1 MDSAQP
7 RSRKRLRSRKRS
19 FAFILSAGALVL
31 GIGRVVWALV
41 NISAQPAGVAYQE
54 PTRAPLLS
62 TASAEPTVQLAVVA
76 TATPVVYSVQGRPG
90 ERVGTL
96 IIPSL
101 KQTLPIIEGT
111 RASDLKKG
119 VGHFA
124 KSVMPGKPDNC
135 VLSGH
140 RDTVF
145 RKLGELKKG
154 DHLVVETA
162 EGKFTYE
169 VARTRIVDKD
179 DRTVIVPTETAVL
192 TVTTCYPFEYI
203 GSAPDRY
210 IVSADLVGRE

>member
-1 MDSAQP
+1 MGSAQP

-19 FAFILSAGALVL
+19 FAFILSEGALVL
-31 GIGRVVWALV
+31 GIGLVVWALV

-54 PTRAPLLS
+54 PTRASLSLLP
-62 TASAEPTVQLAVVA
+62 TASVEPTALA
-76 TATPVVYSVQGRPG
+76 TATPVVYSAQGRLG

-101 KQTLPIIEGT
+101 KQALPIVEGT

-145 RKLGELKKG
+145 RKLGEVKKG
-154 DHLVVETA
+154 DRLIVETLG
-162 EGKFTYE
+162 GKFTYK
-169 VARTRIVDKD
+169 VTRIRIVDKD
-179 DRTVIVPTETAVL
+179 DRTVIVPTATAVL